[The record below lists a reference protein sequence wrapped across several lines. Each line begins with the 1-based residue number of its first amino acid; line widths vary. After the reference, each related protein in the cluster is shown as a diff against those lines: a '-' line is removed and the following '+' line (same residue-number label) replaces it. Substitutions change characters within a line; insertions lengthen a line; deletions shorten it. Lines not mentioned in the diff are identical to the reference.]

1 MRVFPCPS
9 LVLRTLNP
17 NLSVMAPTLDSMRS
31 LAGAMRTVSRSLRDV
46 PSSPLHGLKP
56 SDIPRRVIWGYWAQG
71 EAEMPALQRL
81 CVETW
86 RRRNPGWDVRVLCR
100 RTVWDYLGESDL
112 PNRWREVRSHQLASD
127 AVRLALLAR
136 YGGVYMDAAIILLSS
151 LGELGWN
158 EVESGSHDALAF
170 FHPHYGGR
178 RFVESWCVG
187 CRRHDPVVLR
197 WRDLLREVLHN
208 RVACTGLL
216 THPLYQGLHLED
228 FEAMNRAFVADFDF
242 REYLVIHVMYRR
254 ILETEPELKQR
265 WDKRWVLNDA
275 GESAFKLQN
284 AIESSTGCQ
293 LGPARY
299 ANSRAPRGIS
309 YVYIDKC
316 SAMPRSS
323 PDCPA
328 TQKGG

>member
-127 AVRLALLAR
+127 AVRLALPHGVEAR
-136 YGGVYMDAAIILLSS
+136 AWGAACPLRGCLHGRCHHSPEQPGGA
-151 LGELGWN
+151 G
-158 EVESGSHDALAF
+158 VE
-170 FHPHYGGR
+170 
-178 RFVESWCVG
+178 
-187 CRRHDPVVLR
+187 
-197 WRDLLREVLHN
+197 
-208 RVACTGLL
+208 
-216 THPLYQGLHLED
+216 
-228 FEAMNRAFVADFDF
+228 
-242 REYLVIHVMYRR
+242 
-254 ILETEPELKQR
+254 
-265 WDKRWVLNDA
+265 
-275 GESAFKLQN
+275 
-284 AIESSTGCQ
+284 
-293 LGPARY
+293 
-299 ANSRAPRGIS
+299 
-309 YVYIDKC
+309 
-316 SAMPRSS
+316 
-323 PDCPA
+323 
-328 TQKGG
+328 